1 MYPLKQRLTRWL
13 YNNFS
18 IIRERASSWILISTF
33 SLGCLLVLL
42 LVVASV
48 WYTIFLF
55 FEIYP
60 IVFSTLTTRLGVAPG
75 LNLPLLI
82 AAFFGYYINLPL
94 FILTSHGQSKQRV
107 SFEIFPLWLLKY
119 LCLPSY
125 KTQSE
130 FCGYI
135 GLNVSGG
142 LIPIILALYQFHRAQ
157 PVAILIVTAVVA
169 SFSYFLVT
177 VIPGRAIVTRMSK
190 FWLITIVA
198 VLSAMALVVGGVNR
212 SDVSVAFA
220 GGVLGTTIGADLLHL
235 KDVRPEIAAAP
246 LSIGG
251 AGLDD
256 GIAQCGVCALIIA
269 EWLPAAMAWLSACF
283 R

>member
-18 IIRERASSWILISTF
+18 ISREGASSWTF
-33 SLGCLLVLL
+33 TSKSSLGCLLVLL
-42 LVVASV
+42 LFVASV

-60 IVFSTLTTRLGVAPG
+60 IVFSTLITRLGIAPG
-75 LNLPLLI
+75 LGLPLLI

-94 FILTSHGQSKQRV
+94 FILTPHRQSKQRV
-107 SFEIFPLWLLKY
+107 SFEIFPLWLLKC

-177 VIPGRAIVTRMSK
+177 VIPGRAIVTRGSR

-220 GGVLGTTIGADLLHL
+220 GGVLGTAIGADLL
-235 KDVRPEIAAAP
+235 
-246 LSIGG
+246 
-251 AGLDD
+251 
-256 GIAQCGVCALIIA
+256 
-269 EWLPAAMAWLSACF
+269 
-283 R
+283 